1 MNWFVRYILTFGWA
15 GAITLAPFGIYIREE
30 YFEWNNDYNREH
42 NTPAY
47 QRWCE
52 VINEE
57 KTHWAQQLEML
68 VIFFYPWYLVE
79 WIIKILTPPVG
90 AYKDLGFEREAKA
103 NRDNPDYLKIRK
115 HFAWCKYIRKA

>member
-1 MNWFVRYILTFGWA
+1 MNLFVRILTFGWA
-15 GAITLAPFGIYIREE
+15 GAITLAPFGIYVHER

-68 VIFFYPWYLVE
+68 VIFFYFWYFVE

-103 NRDNPDYLKIRK
+103 NRDNPNYLNIRK
-115 HFAWCKYIRKA
+115 HFAWWKYIRKA